1 MVWITTI
8 KKVGL
13 VILFS
18 SLGLSLLGNVYLNNK
33 ASIVSTELSV
43 ALSEVG
49 RLEASVASL
58 NDALLRVNK
67 LREIEAEKLKEWQ
80 TEQRYLEDKKN
91 DLISKIPTR
100 TAISVYESGAKK
112 KEKKVNE
119 DGGYV
124 SLDSVIDPAVAGLL
138 SEASSDLQ
146 D

>member
-1 MVWITTI
+1 MVGITTI
-8 KKVGL
+8 KNVGL
-13 VILFS
+13 VLLFS
-18 SLGLSLLGNVYLNNK
+18 SLGLSLLGNVYLNSK
-33 ASIVSTELSV
+33 ASIASTELSI
-43 ALSEVG
+43 AMSEVG

-58 NDALLRVNK
+58 NGALLKANK
-67 LREIEAEKLKEWQ
+67 LREIETEKLKEWQ
-80 TEQRYLEDKKN
+80 AEQRYLEVKKN

-100 TAISVYESGAKK
+100 TAISVDESRAK

-124 SLDSVIDPAVAGLL
+124 SLDSVIDPAVVWLL

>member
-1 MVWITTI
+1 MVGIATI
-8 KKVGL
+8 KNVGL
-13 VILFS
+13 ALLFS
-18 SLGLSLLGNVYLNNK
+18 SLGLSLLGNVYLSNK
-33 ASIVSTELSV
+33 ASSAAAELSV
-43 ALSEVG
+43 TLSEVG

-80 TEQRYLEDKKN
+80 AEQRYLEDKKN

-100 TAISVYESGAKK
+100 TAISVDELGAKK
-112 KEKKVNE
+112 EKRANE

-124 SLDSVIDPAVAGLL
+124 SLDSVIDPVVAGLL

>member
-1 MVWITTI
+1 MVGTTTI

-13 VILFS
+13 VLLFS
-18 SLGLSLLGNVYLNNK
+18 SLGLSIVGNVHLSNK
-33 ASIVSTELSV
+33 ASIAAAELSV

-80 TEQRYLEDKKN
+80 AEQRYLEDKKN

-100 TAISVYESGAKK
+100 TAISVDESRVK

>member
-1 MVWITTI
+1 MVGITTI

-13 VILFS
+13 VLLFS
-18 SLGLSLLGNVYLNNK
+18 SLGLSLVGNVYLSNK
-33 ASIVSTELSV
+33 ASSASAELST

-49 RLEASVASL
+49 RLEKSVDTL
-58 NDALLRVNK
+58 NDALVRVNK

-80 TEQRYLEDKKN
+80 VEQRYLEDKKN

-100 TAISVYESGAKK
+100 TATVVDESGTKK
-112 KEKKVNE
+112 GKKVNE
-119 DGGYV
+119 NGGYV
-124 SLDSVIDPAVAGLL
+124 SLDSVIDPAVARLL

>member
-1 MVWITTI
+1 MVGTTTI

-13 VILFS
+13 VLLFS
-18 SLGLSLLGNVYLNNK
+18 SLGLSIVGNVYLSNK
-33 ASIVSTELSV
+33 ASIASAELSV

-80 TEQRYLEDKKN
+80 AEQRYLEDKKN

-100 TAISVYESGAKK
+100 TAISVDESRVK

-124 SLDSVIDPAVAGLL
+124 SLDSVIDPDVAGLL

>member
-1 MVWITTI
+1 MVGTTTI

-13 VILFS
+13 VLLFS
-18 SLGLSLLGNVYLNNK
+18 SLGLSIVGNVYLSNK
-33 ASIVSTELSV
+33 ASSDAAELSV

-80 TEQRYLEDKKN
+80 AEQRYLEDKKN

-100 TAISVYESGAKK
+100 TAISVDESRVK

>member
-1 MVWITTI
+1 MVGTTTI

-13 VILFS
+13 VLLFS
-18 SLGLSLLGNVYLNNK
+18 SLGLSIVGNVYLSNK
-33 ASIVSTELSV
+33 ASSDAAELSD
-43 ALSEVG
+43 ALTEVG

-80 TEQRYLEDKKN
+80 AEQRYLEDKKN

-100 TAISVYESGAKK
+100 TAISVDESRVK

>member
-1 MVWITTI
+1 MVGIATI
-8 KKVGL
+8 NKVGL
-13 VILFS
+13 ALLFS
-18 SLGLSLLGNVYLNNK
+18 SLGLSLVGNVYLSNK
-33 ASIVSTELSV
+33 ASITSTELSV

-49 RLEASVASL
+49 RLEAGVASL

-67 LREIEAEKLKEWQ
+67 LRKIEAEKLKEWQ

-100 TAISVYESGAKK
+100 TTISVDESGAKK
-112 KEKKVNE
+112 EKKINE

>member
-1 MVWITTI
+1 MVGTTTI

-13 VILFS
+13 VLLFS
-18 SLGLSLLGNVYLNNK
+18 SLGLSLAGNVYLSNK
-33 ASIVSTELSV
+33 VSSAASKLSV

-91 DLISKIPTR
+91 DLISKLPTR
-100 TAISVYESGAKK
+100 TAISVDESRVK

-124 SLDSVIDPAVAGLL
+124 SLDSVIDPTVAGLL

>member
-1 MVWITTI
+1 
-8 KKVGL
+8 L
-13 VILFS
+13 VLLFS
-18 SLGLSLLGNVYLNNK
+18 SLGLSLVGNVYLSNK
-33 ASIVSTELSV
+33 ASIAAAELSTT
-43 ALSEVG
+43 LSEVG

-80 TEQRYLEDKKN
+80 VEQRYLEDKKN

-100 TAISVYESGAKK
+100 TATSVDESGVIKE
-112 KEKKVNE
+112 EKKVNE
-119 DGGYV
+119 DGGYA
-124 SLDSVIDPAVAGLL
+124 SLDSVIDPTVAGLL

>member
-1 MVWITTI
+1 MVGTTTI

-13 VILFS
+13 VLLFS
-18 SLGLSLLGNVYLNNK
+18 SLGLSIVGNVYLSNK
-33 ASIVSTELSV
+33 ASIASAELSV

-80 TEQRYLEDKKN
+80 AEQRYLEDKKN

-100 TAISVYESGAKK
+100 TAISVDESRVK